1 MRTISFLL
9 VAFSLSLSA
18 CGGPEPLRLLNVSY
32 DPTRE
37 LYQAVNQAFAT
48 RWKAQ
53 TGQDLRIQQ
62 SHGGSAKQARAILD
76 GLPAD
81 VATLALPLDIDAL
94 AEGGLVPSD
103 WRQRLPQQSSPF
115 YSTIVFVVRPGN
127 PKQIHDWPDL
137 IRPGVQVIC
146 ANPKT
151 SGGARCAYMA
161 AWAWGKEAYVR
172 ALFAQVPVLDS
183 GSRAASGTFVARGI
197 GDVLLT
203 WENEAFLAQHESP
216 DSGLEVVY
224 PSQSLQIDL
233 PVAVVSSVTQA
244 DGHDALAQAYLK
256 FLFSPQGQ
264 ALAAAHGFRPRDP
277 KVAVKFKAKFP
288 SLKLLSIQSVAGSW
302 QQAQAEQFAAG
313 ARFDRLLGERR

>member
-1 MRTISFLL
+1 MRAIPVL
-9 VAFSLSLSA
+9 VLALCLSLSA

-37 LYQAVNQAFAT
+37 LYREVDQAFAAQ
-48 RWKAQ
+48 WKAR

-94 AEGGLVPSD
+94 AQGGLLPTD

-115 YSTIVFVVRPGN
+115 YSTIVFVVRAGN

-161 AWAWGKEAYVR
+161 AWAWGQAPYVR

-183 GSRAASGTFVARGI
+183 GSRAASGTFVSRGI

-203 WENEAFLAQHESP
+203 WENEAFLSQQESAGR
-216 DSGLEVVY
+216 GLEVVY
-224 PSQSLQIDL
+224 PSRSLRIDL

-244 DGHDALAQAYLK
+244 DGHDALARAYLR

-264 ALAAAHGFRPRDP
+264 ALAAVHGFRPRDP
-277 KVAVKFKAKFP
+277 KVAARFKAKFP
-288 SLKLLSIQSVAGSW
+288 SLKLLSIQAVAGSW
-302 QQAQAEQFAAG
+302 QKAQAEHFAAG